1 VTKLLVL
8 LFGLAWFV
16 RFRLRKNPRLR
27 ARIYPW
33 TLAACAALLLLA
45 TNLGPATGQLG
56 TAFHLAKLAG
66 VATIIGYTLYD
77 IHATLAPAR
86 GKTNPFAPRGPR

>member
-45 TNLGPATGQLG
+45 TNLGPSSGPLAN
-56 TAFHLAKLAG
+56 AFHLTRLAIIATL
-66 VATIIGYTLYD
+66 VAYMLYD
-77 IHATLAPAR
+77 IQRTLAPVR
-86 GKTNPFAPRGPR
+86 GKANPFAPRGPR